1 MVDSNIKLNFN
12 DYISNFTYNSKV
24 KNYSNIDDLPNI
36 IIYGPS
42 GTGKYS
48 YALNLIKQ
56 FSKSELKYY
65 KKILITNNKSEY
77 YLKISDIH
85 FEIDM
90 EVLGCNSKILW
101 NDIYY
106 NIIDIITNNN
116 SGSGIILCKNFHTVN
131 SELLDIFYSY
141 MQKEIFCNYTIKFII
156 CSESIS
162 FIPSSILNTTKIIRM
177 EKYNKTYYKKNFG
190 TSNINI
196 DLLNNLKSL
205 SIINN
210 NANYNI
216 EELNLLM
223 NPYIRICNSIV
234 DIILKFE
241 EDVNFSNLRQL
252 LYDILVYN
260 LNIHDCI
267 FYILKCLID
276 YKKIDN
282 TEIINE
288 SILENTFIFF
298 KYFNNNYRPI
308 YHLENYILYLIKTV
322 HEL

>member
-1 MVDSNIKLNFN
+1 MYK
-12 DYISNFTYNSKV
+12 K
-24 KNYSNIDDLPNI
+24 IDDLPNI

-48 YALNLIKQ
+48 YGLNIIKQ
-56 FSKSELKYY
+56 FSKSQLKYY
-65 KKILITNNKSEY
+65 KKILITNNKTDY

-106 NIIDIITNNN
+106 NIVDIVTNNN
-116 SGSGIILCKNFHTVN
+116 SGCGIILCKNFQTIN
-131 SELLDIFYSY
+131 NELLDIFYSY

-156 CSESIS
+156 CTESIS
-162 FIPSSILNTTKIIRM
+162 FIPASILNTTKIINL
-177 EKYNKTYYKKNFG
+177 EKFNKTYYKKKFG
-190 TSNINI
+190 ACNINI
-196 DLLNNLKSL
+196 DLVNNLKSL
-205 SIINN
+205 SIINS
-210 NANYNI
+210 NI
-216 EELNLLM
+216 ETNQDELNLLM
-223 NPYIRICNSIV
+223 NSYTSICNSIV
-234 DIILKFE
+234 DTILNSQ
-241 EDVNFSNLRQL
+241 EDLNFSNLRQL
-252 LYDILVYN
+252 LYDLLVYN

-267 FYILKCLID
+267 FYILKCLINN
-276 YKKIDN
+276 KKIN
-282 TEIINE
+282 STQVINE
-288 SILENTFIFF
+288 SVLENTLIFF